1 MTWVWSGVLSF
12 QRISTSRSVLFIV
25 TRWTSWPEK
34 AARMPSITRGRSSRA
49 FRWLDENRYPR
60 PAKWLRMRMPPTSR
74 AASVPIRIGFM
85 PTQWISAGRSRRR
98 NAIRSDAIRT
108 SLRTF
113 SPERSSRKGT
123 TLKPASSIRSRSEPT
138 LQMIVI
144 SWPRS
149 FSRCARFS
157 QCRQN
162 HQSSETKKTTL
173 TADAAG
179 RSVGAWSA
187 VAVVGPWNSRHIH
200 LLLRS
205 RPPIFVDW
213 SKYWLTNDERPRCQR

>member
-1 MTWVWSGVLSF
+1 MPPMTWVWSGLLSF

-34 AARMPSITRGRSSRA
+34 AARMPSITKGRSSRA

-60 PAKWLRMRMPPTSR
+60 PREVVEDADAADQPGRQRADQDRLHPDAMDQCRPLPP
-74 AASVPIRIGFM
+74 
-85 PTQWISAGRSRRR
+85 Q

-113 SPERSSRKGT
+113 RPERSSRRGT
-123 TLKPASSIRSRSEPT
+123 TLNPASSIRSRSEPT

-173 TADAAG
+173 TAAPPAAP
-179 RSVGAWSA
+179 SA
-187 VAVVGPWNSRHIH
+187 RGHGGGTGPWNSRHFH

-205 RPPIFVDW
+205 RPPILW
-213 SKYWLTNDERPRCQR
+213 IGLSTG